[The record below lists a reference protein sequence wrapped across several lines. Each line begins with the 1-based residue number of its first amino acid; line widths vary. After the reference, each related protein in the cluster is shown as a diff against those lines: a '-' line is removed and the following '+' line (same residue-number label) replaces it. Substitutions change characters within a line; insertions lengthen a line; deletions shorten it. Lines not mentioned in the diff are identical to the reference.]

1 MCVHRVCALY
11 LRRSEKG
18 VRFPGTGVVLG
29 YKRHVVLEIKHR
41 SPAITI
47 CAFNH

>member
-1 MCVHRVCALY
+1 MCVHRVYALY

-29 YKRHVVLEIKHR
+29 YKLSCGARNKTQV
-41 SPAITI
+41 P
-47 CAFNH
+47 CNNNMCF